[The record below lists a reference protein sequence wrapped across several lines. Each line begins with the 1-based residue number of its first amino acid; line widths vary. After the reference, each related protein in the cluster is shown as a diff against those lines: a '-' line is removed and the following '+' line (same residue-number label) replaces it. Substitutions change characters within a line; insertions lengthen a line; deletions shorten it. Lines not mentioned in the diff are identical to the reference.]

1 MRRIS
6 SFLKHKFF
14 KSSPQLYP
22 WHFFREIEQSLNL
35 IEDLNQIGF
44 NFLGKIREFIP
55 LKKQILFLYDQDLG
69 KFKVSNFFGYKEE
82 ELKNISFTRKAPLVK
97 WLKVNETY
105 LYLKQNPGI
114 LNYLTEEEKNILNNL
129 KVELCFPLI
138 AMNRL
143 IGMLLIGAKENGEKF
158 TKQELTLLSSLTPQ
172 IGIVLEN
179 AVLYKEQRERFRRMS
194 RAERLAT
201 VGELAAGAAH
211 EIRNPLTAIKS
222 SLQYLKT
229 KIKDENENRILK
241 NALEE
246 TERID
251 KILSGLLSFAKPSEM
266 KKEKI
271 NLLNVLEESLDLI
284 SFQARKQKVEIQKNF
299 PFSAIFLK
307 GDKGQ
312 LKQLFLNIFLNSLQ
326 AMKEEGELKIE
337 VDSVDSRK
345 VLIIVSDTGE
355 GISDENLDRIFD
367 PFFTTKKGGTGL
379 GLSICYGIVK
389 AHDGDIE
396 VKSKIREGTTV
407 ILKLPVEDIGT

>member
-14 KSSPQLYP
+14 KSSSQFHP
-22 WHFFREIEQSLNL
+22 WHFFREMEQSLNL

-44 NFLGKIREFIP
+44 NFLGRMREFIP
-55 LKKQILFLYDQDLG
+55 VKKQVLFLYDQDLG
-69 KFKVSNFFGYKEE
+69 KFKITIFFGYKER
-82 ELKNISFTRKAPLVK
+82 ELKNISFTRKEPLVK

-105 LYLKQNPGI
+105 LYLKDNPGV
-114 LNYLTEEEKNILNNL
+114 LNYLTEKEKNILNNL
-129 KVELCFPLI
+129 GIKLCFPLI

-143 IGMLLIGAKENGEKF
+143 IGIIFIGPKENNEDF
-158 TKQELTLLSSLTPQ
+158 TKQELSLLSSLTPQ
-172 IGIVLEN
+172 IGIALEN

-211 EIRNPLTAIKS
+211 EIRNPLTAVKS

-229 KIKDENENRILK
+229 KIQDKNSDRILK
-241 NALEE
+241 TALEE

-251 KILSGLLSFAKPSEM
+251 KILSALLSFARPSEM

-271 NLLNVLEESLDLI
+271 NLLDVIEESVELI
-284 SFQARKQKVEIQKNF
+284 SFQAKKQKVEIKKNL

-312 LKQLFLNIFLNSLQ
+312 LKQLFLNLFLNSLQ
-326 AMKEEGELKIE
+326 AMEKGGELRIE
-337 VDSVDSRK
+337 VDFVDSGK
-345 VLIIVSDTGE
+345 VLIIISDTGE
-355 GISDENLDRIFD
+355 GIPEENLDRIFD

-407 ILKLPVEDIGT
+407 ILKLPAEIVIS